1 MRLYK
6 IILFF
11 VLLIGITSCKK
22 DIEVSPNSTF
32 EGQLFIESILI
43 PGKLPRLFLSNSL
56 PFFDSNVTPQEV
68 FARGASAIISSN
80 SLTDFLAPDST
91 FDKFRCR
98 WVPFYKGSFPSQSGQ
113 TYDLLVTYRGKTYT
127 ATTTIDQP
135 QVRIESVEYIEEF
148 FDIYGGHDGVRIKF
162 LDAPGPGNFYRFQM
176 NRMMDKTRLHAHVL
190 DVIKSDCTQDGEKFL
205 TTDLGRII
213 FSDILPDTVSYFD
226 PNAVYYNEAMTK
238 RTLERIVNH
247 THKQWQVRYLAELL
261 HDDYAPVRY
270 VAGRAIRKHP
280 GMQDTKYDFV
290 ATADARSQSR
300 QEILERSSSKNM
312 HENLTP
318 EAQRRLLFDSNTSAV
333 QQQTIERLVRKRN
346 NRPVD
351 LPE

>member
-68 FARGASAIISSN
+68 FARGASAMISSN

-98 WVPFYKGSFPSQSGQ
+98 WVPFYKGSFLTQSGQ

-162 LDAPGPGNFYRFQM
+162 VDAPGLGNFYRFQM

-213 FSDILPDTVSYFD
+213 FSDENIDGQLLDLLLEVSFEYREGDTTYVFMQSLDNNSAEFFQDLDDQLQSILNPFV
-226 PNAVYYNEAMTK
+226 E
-238 RTLERIVNH
+238 
-247 THKQWQVRYLAELL
+247 
-261 HDDYAPVRY
+261 PVFL
-270 VAGRAIRKHP
+270 
-280 GMQDTKYDFV
+280 DTKIEGAIGVFG
-290 ATADARSQSR
+290 
-300 QEILERSSSKNM
+300 
-312 HENLTP
+312 
-318 EAQRRLLFDSNTSAV
+318 SAV
-333 QQQTIERLVRKRN
+333 LSDSVLFIYPQN
-346 NRPVD
+346 NP
-351 LPE
+351 